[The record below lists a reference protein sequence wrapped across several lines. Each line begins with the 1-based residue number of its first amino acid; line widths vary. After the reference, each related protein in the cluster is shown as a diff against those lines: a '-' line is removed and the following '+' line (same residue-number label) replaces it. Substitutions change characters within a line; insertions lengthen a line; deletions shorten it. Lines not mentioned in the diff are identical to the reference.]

1 MPTFWQLFPILTV
14 WSIIGTGGYFLLR
27 YWFVRQSVQERLHS
41 LTRAADA
48 EEEQLS
54 ILHGN
59 LLTKWLITAGFRN
72 PNAPVLFVILT
83 LAGLLIGTGFVT
95 AVYWFGAVSQVTMLL
110 RILPGG
116 VGEVFL
122 PLAWISPWVGG
133 MLLGLLP
140 ALYVRSKRKNRVREI
155 EKDLPLT
162 LDLLATL
169 AEAGLSFDSAMDR
182 IVNTQKE
189 LRALAQ
195 ELRLFQMDI
204 LAGRQRI
211 DALRLLMRRIDVPW
225 FSIFVSAVMHAEQ
238 AGSSLAVTLRTQAN
252 DLRMRRRERALAMAM
267 AIQVKLLF
275 PLIICFLPGIMTAAL
290 GPVIYQIVKVLD
302 SFLKGS
308 LGG

>member
-1 MPTFWQLFPILTV
+1 MPTFWQLVPILAV
-14 WSIIGTGGYFLLR
+14 WLFIGTGGYFLLR
-27 YWFVRQSVQERLHS
+27 YWFIRQSVHERLRS
-41 LTRAADA
+41 PISEAYS

-72 PNAPVLFVILT
+72 PNAPLLFVLLT
-83 LAGLLIGTGFVT
+83 LTGLLLGAGFV
-95 AVYWFGAVSQVTMLL
+95 AVVFWIGAVAQVTLLL
-110 RILPGG
+110 RVLPGG

-122 PLAWISPWVGG
+122 PLAWSSPWVGG
-133 MLLGLLP
+133 LLLGLLP
-140 ALYVRSKRKNRVREI
+140 ALYVRSKRKSRVREI

-211 DALRLLMRRIDVPW
+211 DALRLLMRRVDVPW
-225 FSIFVSAVMHAEQ
+225 FPFRVSSHPCGTGRFQ
-238 AGSSLAVTLRTQAN
+238 SGCYPKNTSQ
-252 DLRMRRRERALAMAM
+252 
-267 AIQVKLLF
+267 
-275 PLIICFLPGIMTAAL
+275 
-290 GPVIYQIVKVLD
+290 
-302 SFLKGS
+302 
-308 LGG
+308 

>member
-1 MPTFWQLFPILTV
+1 MPTFWQLVLILAV
-14 WSIIGTGGYFLLR
+14 WSIIGAGGFFLLR
-27 YWFVRQSVQERLHS
+27 YWFIRQNVQERLRSS
-41 LTRAADA
+41 LA
-48 EEEQLS
+48 ETFSPEEQLS

-59 LLTKWLITAGFRN
+59 LLTRWLITAGFRN
-72 PNAPVLFVILT
+72 PNAPVWFVILT
-83 LAGLLIGTGFVT
+83 LAGLLLGTGFI
-95 AVYWFGAVSQVTMLL
+95 ALVYWLGAVAQVTQLL
-110 RILPGG
+110 RIIPGG

-122 PLAWISPWVGG
+122 PLAWSGPWIGG
-133 MLLGLLP
+133 LLLGLLP
-140 ALYVRSKRKNRVREI
+140 TLYVRSKRQKRVREI

-182 IVNTQKE
+182 IVNTQKQ

-195 ELRLFQMDI
+195 ELRLFQLDI
-204 LAGRQRI
+204 LAGRPRV
-211 DALRLLMRRIDVPW
+211 DALRLLMRRVDVPW
-225 FSIFVSAVMHAEQ
+225 FSIFVSAVIHAEQ

-275 PLIICFLPGIMTAAL
+275 PLIACFLPGIMTAAL

>member
-1 MPTFWQLFPILTV
+1 MPTFWQLVPILVV
-14 WSIIGTGGYFLLR
+14 WLLIGAGGYYLLR
-27 YWFVRQSVQERLHS
+27 YWFIRQSVQERLRS
-41 LTRAADA
+41 PLQEEYA
-48 EEEQLS
+48 EEESLS

-59 LLTKWLITAGFRN
+59 LLTRWLITAGFRS
-72 PNAPVLFVILT
+72 PNAPVWFVVLS
-83 LAGLLIGTGFVT
+83 LAGLLFGIGFVAT
-95 AVYWFGAVSQVTMLL
+95 IYWLGAVDQATLLL
-110 RILPGG
+110 RVLPGG

-122 PLAWISPWVGG
+122 PLAWSSPWIGG
-133 MLLGLLP
+133 LLLGLLP
-140 ALYVRSKRKNRVREI
+140 ALYVRSKRIRRVREI

-182 IVNTQKE
+182 IVSTQKE

-195 ELRLFQMDI
+195 ELRLFQLDI
-204 LAGRQRI
+204 LAGRPRV

-225 FSIFVSAVMHAEQ
+225 FSNFVSAVIHAEQ

-275 PLIICFLPGIMTAAL
+275 PLIACFLPGILTAAL

-302 SFLKGS
+302 AFLKGS